1 MARQGFFNP
10 EWAAYGRSSFMGW
23 VNSAIEARPEL
34 HEACRPLAGRRL
46 CFVVDPIG
54 LDANRLQIFT
64 AFEADGLLHSLSLDA
79 SLHHEPEVTIHLG
92 TGFFVEAA
100 STGIAQFASSFL
112 PFGVPAQDAQ
122 AAGPSL
128 KGVRIEGDA
137 ALAQRLMPLIE
148 TLKSQQPEL
157 PHFLSFFF
165 KPRTTQASQDPE
177 AMPFVSKVELRQQA
191 SRLRTLR
198 EGIDRLDKRLKT
210 ATPIKA

>member
-92 TGFFVEAA
+92 PGFFVEAA
-100 STGIAQFASSFL
+100 STGIAQLAASFL

-177 AMPFVSKVELRQQA
+177 TMPFVSKVELRQQA

-198 EGIDRLDKRLKT
+198 EGIDRLDKRLKA
-210 ATPIKA
+210 ATPLKA